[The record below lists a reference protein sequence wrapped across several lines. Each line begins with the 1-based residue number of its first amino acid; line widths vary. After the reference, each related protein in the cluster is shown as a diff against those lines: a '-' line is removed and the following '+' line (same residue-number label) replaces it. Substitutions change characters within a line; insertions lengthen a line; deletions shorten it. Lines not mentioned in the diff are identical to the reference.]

1 MAISRRYLSWLR
13 ELPYWQL
20 AAACLAL
27 LLALGCVV
35 LLISRQHPREV
46 VIQPADPEPV
56 EQSAPL
62 MVHVAGAVARP
73 GIYEFEGRARVADAV
88 LEAGGALGDADL
100 DRVNLAARLH
110 DGEKVNIPRIGET
123 PAPADG
129 DKNGPVNLNSATAA
143 ELEKIP
149 GIGPVLS
156 QRIIEFREEHGGF
169 DSVQQLRQVE
179 GIGPKKFEDLK
190 DRVEV

>member
-1 MAISRRYLSWLR
+1 MAITRRYLSWLR

-20 AAACLAL
+20 AAVCLAL

-46 VIQPADPEPV
+46 MIQPAEPEPV
-56 EQSAPL
+56 EQTALL
-62 MVHVAGAVARP
+62 MIHIAGAVARP
-73 GIYEFEGRARVADAV
+73 GIYEFEGTARVADAV
-88 LEAGGALGDADL
+88 QEAGGALSDADL

-110 DGEKVNIPRIGET
+110 DGEKVNIPRIGEA
-123 PAPADG
+123 PAPAYGEKD
-129 DKNGPVNLNSATAA
+129 GPVNLNSATAA
-143 ELEKIP
+143 DLEKIP

-156 QRIIEFREEHGGF
+156 ERIIEFREEHGGF